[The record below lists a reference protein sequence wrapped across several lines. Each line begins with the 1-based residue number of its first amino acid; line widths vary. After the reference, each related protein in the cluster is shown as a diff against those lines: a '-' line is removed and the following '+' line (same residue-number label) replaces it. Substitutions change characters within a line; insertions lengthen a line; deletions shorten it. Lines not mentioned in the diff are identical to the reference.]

1 MKRSV
6 VNLTDQEIEQNLI
19 DRYNSANKKTRLDG
33 RVWYYEAQ
41 SFCQDISKRYKVDSY
56 IVAAV
61 TAILSPRSR
70 WERNKQDA
78 EAMIK
83 AFVSN
88 KGIDSFTVCNTH
100 TNKAK
105 AWGVLE
111 GGVQISAKSP
121 KTHSFAMNVGL
132 LSPDHITI
140 DSWHIRACL
149 TQPGEGV
156 VDTVDTI
163 TEKQYRRV
171 EAITAKLA
179 GKRRMKGYQFQAIV
193 WLAIKQEWER

>member
-1 MKRSV
+1 MKRSLIR
-6 VNLTDQEIEQNLI
+6 LTDQEIEQNLI
-19 DRYNSANKKTRLDG
+19 DRYNSASKKTRLDG

-41 SFCQDISKRYKVDSY
+41 SFCQDIRKRYKVDSY

-83 AFVSN
+83 AFVSK

-156 VDTVDTI
+156 VDTVDS
-163 TEKQYRRV
+163 
-171 EAITAKLA
+171 ITAVSYTHLTLPTSS
-179 GKRRMKGYQFQAIV
+179 RV
-193 WLAIKQEWER
+193 